1 MKTLYKN
8 FFRKAEN
15 DNPVITVIKTIPI
28 FENLSKK
35 DLDEVARLTHERTYK
50 LMNTSLRN
58 MHLQRECML

>member
-8 FFRKAEN
+8 FFRKAG
-15 DNPVITVIKTIPI
+15 DDDPVITVIKTIPI

-50 LMNTSLRN
+50 AVSYT
-58 MHLQRECML
+58 HLTLPTKG